1 LSRLHFQ
8 AAFVSAAGLSLER
21 GLTTTR
27 QSLAG
32 TLRAARGVSQRTVA
46 LVDSTKVGRDSL
58 LTIFT
63 AQEPE
68 EIITDEG
75 VTPAV
80 VAEYRGAGVNLVVAQ
95 PNPAAVR

>member
-1 LSRLHFQ
+1 
-8 AAFVSAAGLSLER
+8 
-21 GLTTTR
+21 
-27 QSLAG
+27 
-32 TLRAARGVSQRTVA
+32 
-46 LVDSTKVGRDSL
+46 VDSTKVGRDSL

-80 VAEYRGAGVNLVVAQ
+80 ITEYRAARVNLVVAQ

>member
-1 LSRLHFQ
+1 
-8 AAFVSAAGLSLER
+8 
-21 GLTTTR
+21 
-27 QSLAG
+27 
-32 TLRAARGVSQRTVA
+32 
-46 LVDSTKVGRDSL
+46 VDSTKVGRDSL
-58 LTIFT
+58 LTIFK

-95 PNPAAVR
+95 PNPVAVR